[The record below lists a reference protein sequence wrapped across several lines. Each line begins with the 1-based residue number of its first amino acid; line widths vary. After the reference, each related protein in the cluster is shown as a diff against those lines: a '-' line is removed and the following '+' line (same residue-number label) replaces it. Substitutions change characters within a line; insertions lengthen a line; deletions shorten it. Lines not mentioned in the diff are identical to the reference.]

1 MKMQQCFF
9 IFEEVKETILD
20 FSQGAVK
27 VFLIH
32 FALIYHQYKNDTMQH
47 CKVSIS
53 QLKGATKLFY
63 ALFECGHYFVQ
74 CGLVEACIFYLS
86 F

>member
-1 MKMQQCFF
+1 MQQCFF

-53 QLKGATKLFY
+53 QLK
-63 ALFECGHYFVQ
+63 
-74 CGLVEACIFYLS
+74 
-86 F
+86 